1 MTSPM
6 SETYES
12 VQTDDATAA
21 PANGS
26 VRKRGKR
33 LTALRNHLVGMGVP
47 MVTIEGSG
55 WARDLHLPGY
65 NLTTVTNGTALVQRD
80 GRRTFFDKRRDGT
93 GKPLIV
99 VNLPSGDD
107 PEDAFAMIPVNDL
120 IAIIKGQGVG
130 T

>member
-1 MTSPM
+1 M
-6 SETYES
+6 SEMFES
-12 VQTDDATAA
+12 VKTGDVTAA
-21 PANGS
+21 HANGS
-26 VRKRGKR
+26 VKKRGRR

-65 NLTTVTNGTALVQRD
+65 NMTAVTNGVALIQRD

-93 GKPLIV
+93 GKPLVV

-107 PEDAFAMIPVNDL
+107 PEDAFALIPVNDL
-120 IAIIKGQGVG
+120 IAIIKGQGAG
-130 T
+130 Q